1 MSNEVSNAHFESR
14 LCEITVQLNSKT
26 LPVLPARAWRRSAPA
41 AMAATHEDRTHRRHT
56 SQGHAS
62 SRADAA
68 RAPLKRDEHP
78 EHRPRER
85 HERRQRAR
93 GAVEGVVVG
102 DARCR
107 RVPRSGE
114 VGRTGPWARAAGG
127 ERVVEHQRRDCTGTC
142 EYVHPPRTSHAASAR
157 GPKAES
163 TRERAGESCR

>member
-1 MSNEVSNAHFESR
+1 MGPHLERNVHFR
-14 LCEITVQLNSKT
+14 IEIARDYGTQNSKNCQRERGEA
-26 LPVLPARAWRRSAPA
+26 LRAGSRP
-41 AMAATHEDRTHRRHT
+41 RHT
-56 SQGHAS
+56 RTGCTDDTPHRDTRAAEQTRHA
-62 SRADAA
+62 
-68 RAPLKRDEHP
+68 PPKQDEHP

-85 HERRQRAR
+85 HEQRQRAR